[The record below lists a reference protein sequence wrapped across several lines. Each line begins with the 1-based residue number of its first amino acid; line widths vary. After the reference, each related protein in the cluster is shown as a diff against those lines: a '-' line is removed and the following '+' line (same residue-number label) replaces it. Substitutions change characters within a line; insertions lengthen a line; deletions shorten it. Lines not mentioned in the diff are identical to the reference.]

1 MPRAGAT
8 LRRRTRPVVRAANA
22 TPAPGNHTG
31 TCSQVKP
38 PPQGTFRVLR
48 GNGTSVGTVL
58 LFQCPSGHQMGGPGL
73 VTCAWKGSVAE
84 WSSGTPVCKSMP
96 LYETFGFRVAVIASI
111 VSCAIILLMSM
122 AFLTCCLMKCVKRT
136 EQQRSDRTA
145 QLWYQL
151 RGKDLE
157 TVQAAYLSLK
167 GLNNNNNSHPSSHP
181 RLGEAA
187 VQAHDNHCFTTDHAK
202 GTRELASMG
211 PSVNKDPWTPAPD
224 ALNPSVSS
232 SLPHTQ
238 VMVHIESLVQ
248 TLPASGPTL
257 EMPGKASANIL
268 G

>member
-8 LRRRTRPVVRAANA
+8 LRGRTRPVGRAGDA

-38 PPQGTFRVLR
+38 PPQGTFQVLR

-58 LFQCPSGHQMGGPGL
+58 LFHCPSGHQMGGSGL

-84 WSSGTPVCKSMP
+84 WSSGTPTCKSVP
-96 LYETFGFRVAVIASI
+96 PHETFGFRVAVIASI
-111 VSCAIILLMSM
+111 VSCAIILLMSV

-136 EQQRSDRTA
+136 EKRHSDRTA

-157 TVQAAYLSLK
+157 TLQAASLGLK
-167 GLNNNNNSHPSSHP
+167 GLNNNNNSHPSCQP

-187 VQAHDNHCFTTDHAK
+187 LQAHDNHCFTSDHGK
-202 GTRELASMG
+202 GTTELASMG
-211 PSVNKDPWTPAPD
+211 PSVNKHPWTPLPD
-224 ALNPSVSS
+224 ALSPSVSR
-232 SLPHTQ
+232 
-238 VMVHIESLVQ
+238 VMVHIESPAQ
-248 TLPASGPTL
+248 TLPASGPTP
-257 EMPGKASANIL
+257 EMPGMPGQVSANL